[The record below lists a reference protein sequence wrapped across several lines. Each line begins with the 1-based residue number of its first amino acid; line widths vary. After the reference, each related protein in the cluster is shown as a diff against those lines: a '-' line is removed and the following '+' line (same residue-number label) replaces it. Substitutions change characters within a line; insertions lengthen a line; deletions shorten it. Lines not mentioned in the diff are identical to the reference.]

1 MKVENRMR
9 TPIVADPRGKSAVVD
24 EAPDGTKAIPVTF
37 VYKTSDGFE
46 HDGTPQPGTKVDNEM
61 RKPVA
66 SDSRGN
72 AEVVDEDVN
81 GIKAIPLVPV
91 VKNAN
96 GEFEYTE
103 IGGGGDVT
111 VDWADIQG
119 KPATFPPATHDHD
132 DSYAAVDHNH
142 DGVYQPAGSYAAANH
157 NHDGTYA
164 AKSETYT
171 KAEVDA
177 LIQELRDELTS

>member
-9 TPIVADPRGKSAVVD
+9 KPIVTDPRGKSAVVD

-37 VYKTSDGFE
+37 VYKADGGFV
-46 HDGTPQPGTKVDNEM
+46 HDGTPQPGEVDNEM

-81 GIKAIPLVPV
+81 GVKAIPLVPV
-91 VKNAN
+91 KKNAN
-96 GEFEYTE
+96 GEFEYAE

-111 VDWADIQG
+111 VDWTDVQN
-119 KPATFPPATHDHD
+119 KPTTYPPATHDHD
-132 DSYAAVDHNH
+132 GAYATINHNH
-142 DGVYQPAGSYAAANH
+142 DGVYQPAGNYAAANH